1 MRLWGFIRS
10 LLLSYAQILFSGSV
24 WVGLLL
30 LVATLAMP
38 IAAGYGLLCAGSAL
52 LCAKLFQLE
61 PEERKSGG
69 YGYNALLCGLGIG
82 HTCVVGPG
90 SLALAVVCGALCTV
104 VAAGLRASIGR
115 LHLPMLSIPFIIVY
129 HLVLAV
135 VEPAGLK
142 APPVTELVD
151 SDGPALLRGLG
162 ALFFLP
168 RAEVGAIVL
177 FAILVHSR
185 ISAMLAAAGFA
196 VAYLFGIYF
205 LGLPVET
212 IVLIVS
218 YNAAF
223 VAVALG
229 GVWFVPSASAWLLGL
244 FGSLVATLLC
254 AGLLPIHNRLGVP
267 IMVVP
272 FNVTILMILLA
283 LRQRVSDSHPKAVD
297 VMLATPEDNLEYLR
311 ARLLRFGWSQPVKMR
326 LPLRGAWI
334 CTQGVDGAHTH
345 KDRWRHA
352 WDFEVLGPDGKAFR
366 GDGSKP
372 DQYYCF
378 RLPVLSPAPGTVV
391 RIEND
396 IPDNLVGTMNLKQN
410 WGNLVLIHHGLG
422 MYSLLAHLS
431 RGSVKVQLGQVVQAG
446 DVIGLCGSSGRS
458 PQPHLHFHLQA
469 SPDIGAAT
477 IPCSFADAVVIDADR
492 QLLHSALIPVEKQ
505 QVRNLE
511 PDEDRGSFFSTLAPG
526 LGGEWRFQIGD
537 REERILLEVDLFG
550 QPLLR
555 SLTYG
560 TVLRYVLTDDLF
572 TTYDVSGSRRSVLYL
587 LRTALP
593 RIPLESSETLR
604 FRDLLPGRLVR
615 PLGLQLLHDFV
626 APLRA
631 RDGIEVELCARRDGQ
646 LLQVDGQS
654 LVDGDAGASEDG
666 KKRGGTD
673 TEPDLRTRVLLA
685 RGVGVV
691 RIEVTNR
698 GRTVRAERITA
709 PPTTKEETR

>member
-38 IAAGYGLLCAGSAL
+38 VAAAYGLLCAGSAL
-52 LCAKLFQLE
+52 LSAKLLQLE
-61 PEERKSGG
+61 PEERRSGG

-82 HTCVVGPG
+82 HTCIVGPG
-90 SLALAVVCGALCTV
+90 SLGLAVVCGALCTM
-104 VAAGLRASIGR
+104 VAAALRASIGR
-115 LHLPMLSIPFIIVY
+115 LHLPMLSIPFIVVY

-135 VEPAGLK
+135 VDPAGLR
-142 APPVTELVD
+142 APPVTDVLD
-151 SDGPALLRGLG
+151 TDGPALLRGLG

-185 ISAMLAAAGFA
+185 ISAMLAVCGFV
-196 VAYLFGIYF
+196 VAYLFGVYF

-212 IVLIVS
+212 LVLIVS

-229 GVWFVPSASAWLLGL
+229 GVWFVPSASSWLLAMT
-244 FGSLVATLLC
+244 GSLLATLLC

-272 FNVTILMILLA
+272 FNVTILLILLA
-283 LRQRVSDSHPKAVD
+283 LRQRIRDSHPKAVD

-311 ARLLRFGWSQPVKMR
+311 ARLLRFGWSQPVKMQ
-326 LPLRGAWI
+326 LPLRGVWT

-345 KDRWRHA
+345 KERWRHA
-352 WDFEVLGPDGKAFR
+352 WDFEVLGPEGAAFR

-378 RLPVLSPAPGTVV
+378 RLPVLAPAAGTVV
-391 RIEND
+391 RVESD

-410 WGNLVLIHHGLG
+410 WGNLVLIHHGVG
-422 MYSLLAHLS
+422 IYSLLAHLA
-431 RGSVKVQLGQVVQAG
+431 RGSVKVRPGQVVQPGEVVA
-446 DVIGLCGSSGRS
+446 LCGSSGRS

-469 SPDIGAAT
+469 TAEVGAAT
-477 IPCSFADAVVIDADR
+477 IPCSFADSVVVDADK
-492 QLLHSALIPVEKQ
+492 QLLHSSLIPTEKQ
-505 QVRNLE
+505 VVRNLE
-511 PDEDRGSFFSTLAPG
+511 PDEERGTFLSTLAPG

-537 REERILLEVDLFG
+537 REERVLLEVDLFG

-555 SLTYG
+555 SVTYG
-560 TVLRYVLTDDLF
+560 TVLRYVLTEDLF

-593 RIPLESSETLR
+593 RIPLESTEVLR
-604 FRDLLPGRLVR
+604 WRDLLPGRLVR

-631 RDGIEVELCARRDGQ
+631 KDGVDIELSSRRDGQ
-646 LLQVDGQS
+646 LLQIDGRS
-654 LVDGDAGASEDG
+654 LDAADRDEDAAKRSASDA
-666 KKRGGTD
+666 
-673 TEPDLRTRVLLA
+673 EPSLRTRVLLA
-685 RGVGVV
+685 RGLGVV

-709 PPTTKEETR
+709 PPSSKEETKS